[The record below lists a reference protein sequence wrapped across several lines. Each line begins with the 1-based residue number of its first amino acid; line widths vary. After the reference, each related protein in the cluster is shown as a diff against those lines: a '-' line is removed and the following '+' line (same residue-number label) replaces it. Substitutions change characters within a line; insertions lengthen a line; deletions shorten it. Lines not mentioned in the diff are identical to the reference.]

1 MARVLMVVISV
12 AITIYAVAD
21 ISRTPK
27 DELPA
32 RIPKPLWLLLAILL
46 TPVGGLAW
54 IIVSRVTQAEAR
66 GGEINRGMWYS
77 DESAIKTT
85 RFRRPHHNPYYSPAP
100 DDDPDFLW
108 SLEKELRTL
117 RSEEEIREAERRMDE
132 AIAALENEKNLGD
145 DSGNNDSIH
154 EGDADDSEESNASD
168 QVGSPDGSDQP
179 GESDRSDQ
187 LGGSDVA
194 DETNEANG
202 ADWTGPNSGESEEDN
217 EKE

>member
-32 RIPKPLWLLLAILL
+32 RIPKLLWLLLAILL

-66 GGEINRGMWYS
+66 GGQINRGMWYS

-85 RFRRPHHNPYYSPAP
+85 RFNRQRRETYYAPAP

-117 RSEEEIREAERRMDE
+117 RSEEEMREAERLMDE
-132 AIAALENEKNLGD
+132 ARAALDNQDITDAIDDSRDGDSGD
-145 DSGNNDSIH
+145 DPSSDDYGREISSDEGGATNAEDANATGQGDPSDESGQTGNSH
-154 EGDADDSEESNASD
+154 AA
-168 QVGSPDGSDQP
+168 GSDQ
-179 GESDRSDQ
+179 SDDSANSD
-187 LGGSDVA
+187 
-194 DETNEANG
+194 DE
-202 ADWTGPNSGESEEDN
+202 DED
-217 EKE
+217 

>member
-66 GGEINRGMWYS
+66 GGQINRGMWYS

-85 RFRRPHHNPYYSPAP
+85 RFNRPRRDTYYAPAP

-117 RSEEEIREAERRMDE
+117 RSEEEMREAERLMDE
-132 AIAALENEKNLGD
+132 ARAALENQDITDAIDDSRDGDSGD
-145 DSGNNDSIH
+145 DPSSDDYGREISSDEGGAANAEDANATGQGDPSDESGQTGNSH
-154 EGDADDSEESNASD
+154 AA
-168 QVGSPDGSDQP
+168 GSDQ
-179 GESDRSDQ
+179 SDDSANSD
-187 LGGSDVA
+187 
-194 DETNEANG
+194 DE
-202 ADWTGPNSGESEEDN
+202 DED
-217 EKE
+217 